1 MSDKIEIKYSKEKVK
16 ITLLASHFVRAKLST
31 IENYVDATTALE
43 EEGTLSLIYDKP
55 KYSDSLSELVKGEM
69 TEAERL
75 ELAQKMG
82 ILQWKESDFKIPY
95 IHPKNIFVQ
104 GNIVKI
110 LHYGLIGIMEPM
122 DLNEQTFLATY
133 KALIVSIL
141 RPKLNFDLLIDG
153 ISSIRD
159 QLVQDIDACKTYDEV
174 LQYINKAYT
183 KITDEIKAKKVVVMK
198 RNWYIFTI
206 GTVVSG
212 ITTIILGILSAYFYF
227 WVSPVQKATVDAQ
240 GHFIARRYDDVAD
253 DLRKFQIIRLSKEA
267 KYVLASSY
275 IHLDNLSDKQKLS
288 ILNTITPSSSENL
301 LEYWIYLGRG
311 NYKKALNLAQNIGDN
326 QLILHSYTNLYEQVR
341 NDPKM
346 DGAEKQKK
354 LSEYLKEIKDLS
366 NKLGVKVSEVKNE

>member
-1 MSDKIEIKYSKEKVK
+1 M
-16 ITLLASHFVRAKLST
+16 
-31 IENYVDATTALE
+31 
-43 EEGTLSLIYDKP
+43 
-55 KYSDSLSELVKGEM
+55 
-69 TEAERL
+69 
-75 ELAQKMG
+75 
-82 ILQWKESDFKIPY
+82 
-95 IHPKNIFVQ
+95 
-104 GNIVKI
+104 
-110 LHYGLIGIMEPM
+110 
-122 DLNEQTFLATY
+122 
-133 KALIVSIL
+133 
-141 RPKLNFDLLIDG
+141 
-153 ISSIRD
+153 
-159 QLVQDIDACKTYDEV
+159 QDIDACKTYDEV